1 MSLFLAI
8 FFLTYG
14 GTHLYF
20 YLKARRVFGFGTAAS
35 VPLALFLLL
44 MVMAPIFVR
53 VTEREGLEQAA
64 RLLAWT
70 GYCWMG
76 FLFLFFSCSLA
87 FDFWHLALRLAGL
100 AFRRELA
107 ALRLPPAGAFGIAA
121 AFGLLAVGYSAFE
134 ARTIRTERM
143 TVRTPKLP
151 PGVPKLTVVQVSDI
165 HLGLIVRQERVGRML
180 EAVRRAEPDLLVST
194 GDFVDGQVNDIGP
207 LVEMFAAMRPRYG
220 KYAITGNHEYYVGL
234 GQALDFTRRAGFRV
248 LRGEGETVSGI
259 INVAGVDDPAGK
271 PLGDFRGAD
280 ERALLLSLPRDR
292 FTLLLKH
299 RPRVDPA
306 TLGLFDLQLSGHVH
320 GGQLFPFGLLVRFSY
335 PLMDGFHRLAKGSS
349 LYVSRGTGTWGPP
362 LRFLAPPEVTVV
374 EIVRSD
380 E

>member
-1 MSLFLAI
+1 MSLFLAT

-20 YLKARRVFGFGTAAS
+20 YLKVRRAFGFGAAAAIS
-35 VPLALFLLL
+35 LALFLVL
-44 MVMAPIFVR
+44 MVLAPILVR
-53 VTEREGLEQAA
+53 VAEREGLEQTA

-70 GYCWMG
+70 GYSWMG

-87 FDFWHLALRLAGL
+87 FDLWHQALRLAEL
-100 AFRRELA
+100 VSRRELA
-107 ALRLPPAGAFGIAA
+107 ALRLSPAGAFGVAA
-121 AFGLLAVGYSAFE
+121 AFGLLAAGYSAFE
-134 ARTIRTERM
+134 ARTIRTERI

-180 EAVRRAEPDLLVST
+180 EAVRRADPDLLVST

-207 LVEMFAAMRPRYG
+207 LVEMFAAIRPRYG
-220 KYAITGNHEYYVGL
+220 KYAVTGNHEYYVGL

-248 LRGEGETVSGI
+248 LRGEGETVAGI
-259 INVAGVDDPAGK
+259 LNLAGVDDPAGK

-280 ERALLLSLPRDR
+280 ERRLLALLPRDR
-292 FTLLLKH
+292 FTLFLKH
-299 RPRVDPA
+299 RPRVDTA
-306 TLGLFDLQLSGHVH
+306 ALGLFDLQLSGHIH

-335 PLMDGFHRLAKGSS
+335 PFMDGFHRLAGGST

-362 LRFLAPPEVTVV
+362 LRFLAPPEVTVI

-380 E
+380 A